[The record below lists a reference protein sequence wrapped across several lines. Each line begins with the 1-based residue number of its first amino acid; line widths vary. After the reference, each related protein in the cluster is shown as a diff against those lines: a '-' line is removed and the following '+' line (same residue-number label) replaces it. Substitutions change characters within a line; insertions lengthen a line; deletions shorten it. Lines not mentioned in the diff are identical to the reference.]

1 MWQERWQNHIQGRVF
16 INFVIFLAVSK
27 RVININASQITSVVL
42 YEERKEETGK
52 EMKMERTDK
61 KEGEIN
67 IKEGYKE
74 VQELEW

>member
-1 MWQERWQNHIQGRVF
+1 
-16 INFVIFLAVSK
+16 VSK

-74 VQELEW
+74 VQELE